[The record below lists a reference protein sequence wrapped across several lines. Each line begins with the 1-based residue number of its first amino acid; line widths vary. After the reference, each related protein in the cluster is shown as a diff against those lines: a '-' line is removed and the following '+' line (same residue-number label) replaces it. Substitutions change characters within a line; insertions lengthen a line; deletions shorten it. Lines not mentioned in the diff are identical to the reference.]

1 MSLHHRIDV
10 HQHLVPPFWSKDLE
24 RHGGDPSGWDSPLWS
39 PEDAISYMDS
49 LEIATGVL
57 SLTAPSIE
65 GWAGKERADM
75 ARRVND
81 YGADLVQRRPDRFG
95 FFATLA
101 LPDVDAALTEVSRA
115 FDQLKVDGVVLM
127 SNYEGVYLGHPSFEP
142 VWKELDRRGAVVYIH
157 PSKPPMPLL
166 QGIPGPITD
175 YPFDSTRTAVDLVA
189 AGHMTCFRSIK
200 VILSHAGGF
209 LPYAAA
215 RFAKL
220 LHAVNPKRTVEA
232 LTSDMQAFYFDT
244 ALSTPTGLPSLL
256 AFAVPGHIL
265 FGSDYPYAPAG
276 IAASFT
282 AELDAYDGLIADE
295 HRAISHSNAWTLFPR
310 LAPHSATQR
319 PRAPQRTI
327 AAMNG
332 EH

>member
-1 MSLHHRIDV
+1 M
-10 HQHLVPPFWSKDLE
+10 
-24 RHGGDPSGWDSPLWS
+24 
-39 PEDAISYMDS
+39 
-49 LEIATGVL
+49 
-57 SLTAPSIE
+57 
-65 GWAGKERADM
+65 
-75 ARRVND
+75 
-81 YGADLVQRRPDRFG
+81 
-95 FFATLA
+95 
-101 LPDVDAALTEVSRA
+101 LP
-115 FDQLKVDGVVLM
+115 
-127 SNYEGVYLGHPSFEP
+127 
-142 VWKELDRRGAVVYIH
+142 
-157 PSKPPMPLL
+157 
-166 QGIPGPITD
+166 GIPGPITD

-282 AELDAYDGLIADE
+282 AELDAYDGLMADE

-310 LAPHSATQR
+310 LAPTARHSAPERRSVRSRRSTESTDMKTRKLGKTGLR
-319 PRAPQRTI
+319 PDDR
-327 AAMNG
+327 
-332 EH
+332 

>member
-1 MSLHHRIDV
+1 MSTTHRIDV
-10 HQHLVPPFWSKDLE
+10 HQHLVPPFWSEDLE
-24 RHGGDPSGWDSPLWS
+24 RHGGDPSGWDSPRWS

-75 ARRVND
+75 ARRVNE

-101 LPDVDAALTEVSRA
+101 LPDVDAALSEVGRA

-142 VWKELDRRGAVVYIH
+142 LWRELNRRGAVVYIH
-157 PSKPPMPLL
+157 PAKPQIPVLP
-166 QGIPGPITD
+166 GIPGPITD

-189 AGHMTCFRSIK
+189 AGHLTRFRSIK

-209 LPYAAA
+209 PPYAAA
-215 RFAKL
+215 RFAEL
-220 LHAVNPKRTVEA
+220 LHAVNPKRTVET
-232 LTSDMQAFYFDT
+232 LLSDMQAFYFDT

-256 AFAVPGHIL
+256 AFAAPGHIL
-265 FGSDYPYAPAG
+265 FGSDYPYAPAVV
-276 IAASFT
+276 ATSFT
-282 AELDAYDGLIADE
+282 HSLDAYQGFELGQLTGINGAA
-295 HRAISHSNAWTLFPR
+295 RALFPR
-310 LAPHSATQR
+310 LSKA
-319 PRAPQRTI
+319 
-327 AAMNG
+327 G
-332 EH
+332 EKKIPAYPF

>member
-1 MSLHHRIDV
+1 MSLPHRIDV

-39 PEDAISYMDS
+39 PEDAIDYMDS
-49 LEIATGVL
+49 LEIATGLL
-57 SLTAPSIE
+57 SLTAPSID

-81 YGADLVQRRPDRFG
+81 YGADLVQRHPDRFG

-101 LPDVDAALTEVSRA
+101 LPDVDAALTEVGRA

-142 VWKELDRRGAVVYIH
+142 VWKELNRRGAVVYIH
-157 PSKPPMPLL
+157 PSKPQIPLL
-166 QGIPGPITD
+166 PGIPGPITD
-175 YPFDSTRTAVDLVA
+175 YPFDSTRTAVDLVT
-189 AGHMTCFRSIK
+189 AGHMTRFRSIR

-220 LHAVNPKRTVEA
+220 MHAVNPNRTVEA

-256 AFAVPGHIL
+256 AFAPPGHIL

-276 IAASFT
+276 ISASFT
-282 AELDAYDGLIADE
+282 AELDAYSGLTADQ
-295 HRAISHSNAWTLFPR
+295 HKQISHSNAATLFPR
-310 LAPHSATQR
+310 LAFPQHDTA
-319 PRAPQRTI
+319 PRTAR
-327 AAMNG
+327 
-332 EH
+332 